1 MPRETVEVFLSNED
15 KGNYKRTEIAAY
27 LIEARSMGGLSGS
40 PVLFYHPPLGQGVL
54 GGPSGWG
61 EAMMTRFRVPTIL
74 GLVHGQYDDEESMI
88 QRVVNAGIS
97 IVVPASKIRETLMQE
112 RLVKARQR
120 DLEDW
125 EKTKHGKFK
134 PNF

>member
-1 MPRETVEVFLSNED
+1 
-15 KGNYKRTEIAAY
+15 
-27 LIEARSMGGLSGS
+27 MGGLSGS

-54 GGPSGWG
+54 GGGSGWG
-61 EAMMTRFRVPTIL
+61 EMMMTRFRVPTIL

-97 IVVPASKIRETLMQE
+97 IVVPASKIRETIMQE
-112 RLVKARQR
+112 NLAETRKR

-125 EKTKHGKFK
+125 EKTKNSKFK
-134 PNF
+134 PNLSTSLP